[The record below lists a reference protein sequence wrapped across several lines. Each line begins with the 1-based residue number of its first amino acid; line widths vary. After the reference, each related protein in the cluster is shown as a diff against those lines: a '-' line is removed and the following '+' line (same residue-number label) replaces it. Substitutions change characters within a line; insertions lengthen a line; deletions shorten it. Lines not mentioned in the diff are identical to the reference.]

1 MTTSYTNEDPGK
13 VSIDIAIN
21 IEETNKTKN
30 YIKTLWLLNKEPEL
44 EILLEMLDYA
54 LKAAEVEQ
62 LKSIKHREEE
72 QKRQWVAEAKYA
84 HEQNIQEQL
93 LQNKKLAISNWTSDT
108 DANLKKLNSLRDPDE
123 NYYWTDPNK
132 EIPPF

>member
-108 DANLKKLNSLRDPDE
+108 DTNLNKLNSLRDPDE